1 MSKLF
6 ITSREIAF
14 INDIT
19 KEVIKDIIGQY
30 IFYYPISTL
39 KTQIHPIYDEAVDKI
54 FENPIKLEVLA
65 GQPSWEVKTNQFGFE
80 QQQKLELNVQIRDLL
95 DKGFTLS
102 EGDYFIYGDLPF
114 EIMSVLQVN
123 NIYGQADHELGY
135 KISGR
140 LARKSEFD
148 PNFYKKQIH
157 ENNKNFADAETQKVF
172 EQQRGLDTNNVDGLT
187 GDVRQ
192 IRERLSEDMAPIAL
206 GEGPRKVG
214 LDEPQRST
222 KFYEDD

>member
-1 MSKLF
+1 MSRLF
-6 ITSREIAF
+6 ITSREIQF

-39 KTQIHPIYDEAVDKI
+39 KTQIHPIYEEAVDKI

-114 EIMSVLQVN
+114 EIVSVLQVN
-123 NIYGQADHELGY
+123 NIYGQVDHELGY

-148 PNFYKKQIH
+148 ANFYKKQIH
-157 ENNKNFADAETQKVF
+157 ENNKNFADADIQKVF
-172 EQQRGLDTNNVDGLT
+172 EQQRGLDTNSVDGLT

-206 GEGPRKVG
+206 GEGPRKVDV
-214 LDEPQRST
+214 DEPQRST